1 MGAPI
6 ATAGSTVVGV
16 DLHIVMVPTPG
27 GPVPTPLPHPYN
39 GAIQSGV
46 SGTVFA
52 AGQAVATQDSVST
65 NQPAHLP
72 TPPGVTFQK
81 PPSNQGSVLLGS
93 ATVMAGGKGVAR
105 VGDQVTTCNDPA
117 DQPVS
122 SIVAPAGTVMVG

>member
-16 DLHIVMVPTPG
+16 DVHVVLVPTPG
-27 GPVPTPLPHPYN
+27 GPVPTPLPHPHS

-46 SGTVFA
+46 SATVLA
-52 AGQAVATQDSVST
+52 AGQGVATQDSAST

-72 TPPGVTFQK
+72 TPPGTAFQS

-93 ATVMAGGKGVAR
+93 ATVTAGKPVAR